1 MSRTAEHGFPRWY
14 TVGSAETRDP
24 TQLKALINTQTSLDL
39 NRYDSFDSPRGTSY
53 QVPTGKT
60 FYITKLQGSIM
71 QAAGADVG
79 IEVGYGDTHVED
91 SVAAPTNSTPV
102 YLIKFYTI
110 NGVQVDLDVWI
121 PIPAGKF
128 PYIYLMN
135 NVGNF
140 EAMGIEV

>member
-1 MSRTAEHGFPRWY
+1 MPSVEHSFPRWY
-14 TVGSAETRDP
+14 KVGSAETRDP
-24 TQLKALINTQTSLDL
+24 TLLKCLINTQTQLDL

-60 FYITKLQGSIM
+60 LYITKVQGSIL

-91 SVAAPTNSTPV
+91 SVAAPTNVIPI
-102 YLIKFYTI
+102 YLTKFFTI
-110 NGVQVDLDVWI
+110 NGLQLDLDVWI
-121 PIPAGKF
+121 PIPTGKF

-140 EAMGIEV
+140 SAMGIEV